1 MRLITGV
8 FLPRN
13 RRASISR
20 CKGIL
25 CSLILLA
32 SSQAPA
38 QQVPS
43 QIIIVKS
50 SDNNYFNQS
59 VETLIKQVDRSTE
72 FKVVMPQDLDAVVE
86 TGDEQ
91 QIFVAL
97 GQAAAEAVGRLD
109 GGIIAF
115 NAYLTEEQSRNLN
128 LENQV
133 AVLLDQPLQRYL
145 AFCRLMLAVDSV
157 GIVTEQRIVLDQGQ
171 SDLLRVLD
179 FSLNQY
185 QIDPHNKLLP
195 VLRRL
200 LTLNDAL
207 LMLPRQSVYN
217 RDTLKGVLLAGYR
230 NRKPVISYSPAHV
243 KSGAVASIYSSP
255 VDIGRHLATLINR
268 QLQNPAQRTRGFE
281 FARFYSIRTNPRI
294 AAALGIVLPSE
305 RELRSALDRLQ
316 R

>member
-1 MRLITGV
+1 M
-8 FLPRN
+8 N
-13 RRASISR
+13 SWY
-20 CKGIL
+20 KGIVCGL
-25 CSLILLA
+25 VLLA
-32 SSQAPA
+32 TNPASA
-38 QQVPS
+38 QQAIG

-59 VETLIKQVDRSTE
+59 IETLVNQVGRSTK
-72 FKVVMPQDLDAVVE
+72 FKVVMPQDLDTVVE

-97 GQAAAEAVGRLD
+97 GQSAAEAVSRLD
-109 GGIIAF
+109 GGVSAF
-115 NAYLTEEQSRNLN
+115 NAYLTEEQARNLN

-145 AFCRLMLAVDSV
+145 AFCRLMLSVDSV
-157 GIVTEQRIVLDQGQ
+157 GIITEQAIVLDQEQ
-171 SDLLRVLD
+171 SDFLQVLD
-179 FSLNQY
+179 FRLNQY
-185 QIDPHNKLLP
+185 QIDPLNKLLP

-217 RDTLKGVLLAGYR
+217 RDTLKGVLLTGYR
-230 NRKPVISYSPAHV
+230 NRKPIISYSPAHV
-243 KSGAVASIYSSP
+243 KSGALASIYSSP
-255 VDIGRHLATLINR
+255 IDIGRHLATLVNR
-268 QLQNPAQRTRGFE
+268 QLKNPAQETRGFE
-281 FARFYSIRTNPRI
+281 FARFYSISTNPRV
-294 AAALGIVLPSE
+294 ASALGIVLPAE

>member
-1 MRLITGV
+1 M
-8 FLPRN
+8 
-13 RRASISR
+13 ISNSWY
-20 CKGIL
+20 KGIV
-25 CSLILLA
+25 CGLILLA

-38 QQVPS
+38 QHAIS

-50 SDNNYFNQS
+50 SDNTYFNQS
-59 VETLIKQVDRSTE
+59 IETLINQVDRTIK
-72 FKVVMPQDLDAVVE
+72 FNVVMPQDLDAVVDA
-86 TGDEQ
+86 GGEQ

-97 GQAAAEAVGRLD
+97 GQSAAEAVSRLD
-109 GGIIAF
+109 GEISAF

-145 AFCRLMLAVDSV
+145 AFCRFILAVDSV
-157 GIVTEQRIVLDQGQ
+157 GIITEQAIVLDPVQ
-171 SDLLRVLD
+171 SDLLQVLD

-185 QIDPHNKLLP
+185 QIDPLNKLLP

-217 RDTLKGVLLAGYR
+217 RDTLKGVLLTGYR

-243 KSGAVASIYSSP
+243 KSGALASIYSSP
-255 VDIGRHLATLINR
+255 IDIGRHLATLVNR
-268 QLQNPAQRTRGFE
+268 QLKNPAQETSGFE

-294 AAALGIVLPSE
+294 ASALGIVLPAE
-305 RELRSALDRLQ
+305 GELRSALDRLQ